1 MGTIIALNIFEVMAL
16 KTLGHTGWLLA
27 GFLVVV
33 IGIII
38 VDAVVGNTTAKQVW
52 LNRLVTTVLLGL
64 LGIVVVVLYNRP
76 IEHFYRVSA
85 VPITRI
91 GSVATDADGTEYR
104 IVEYRLKGHTKRVRV
119 PLKQIVVTD
128 GRNPRHSL
136 NDIQRGTIKA
146 KLTLKPQYRADARR
160 INAAFA
166 KHLTPTASSDG
177 YLNVK
182 LVAPTHYHRLT
193 EKG

>member
-27 GFLVVV
+27 GFLAVV

-52 LNRLVTTVLLGL
+52 LNRLVTTILLGL
-64 LGIVVVVLYNRP
+64 LGVIVVVLYNRP

-91 GSVATDADGTEYR
+91 GSVTTDANGDEYR
-104 IVEYRLKGHTKRVRV
+104 IVEYRLNGHTKRARV
-119 PLKQIVVTD
+119 PLNQIVVSD

-136 NDIQRGTIKA
+136 NDVQRGTIKA
-146 KLTLKPQYRADARR
+146 KLTLKPQYRANARQ

-166 KHLTPTASSDG
+166 KHLTPPASSDG

-193 EKG
+193 GKG

>member
-1 MGTIIALNIFEVMAL
+1 METIIALNMFEVIAL

-27 GFLVVV
+27 GFLAVVT
-33 IGIII
+33 GITL
-38 VDAVVGNTTAKQVW
+38 VDAVVGNTTTKQIW
-52 LNRLVTTVLLGL
+52 LNCLVTTILLGL
-64 LGIVVVVLYNRP
+64 LGTIVVVLYNRP

-91 GSVATDADGTEYR
+91 GSVTTDADGTEYR
-104 IVEYRLKGHTKRVRV
+104 IVEYRLNGHTKRARV
-119 PLKQIVVTD
+119 PLEQIVVSD

-136 NDIQRGTIKA
+136 NDIRRGTIKA
-146 KLTLKPQYRADARR
+146 KLTLKPQYRSNARQ

-166 KHLTPTASSDG
+166 KHLTPPASSDG

-193 EKG
+193 GKG